1 MTTAT
6 TPLLAVEPR
15 MPETPCPYCARI
27 MRWIDGKRPG
37 SGWFECERCGTF
49 DVQGWAPPTL
59 PGAVCKSG

>member
-1 MTTAT
+1 MTTAS
-6 TPLLAVEPR
+6 TPFPAVDPP

-49 DVQGWAPPTL
+49 DVHGWTPPTL
-59 PGAVCKSG
+59 PRAVCKSA